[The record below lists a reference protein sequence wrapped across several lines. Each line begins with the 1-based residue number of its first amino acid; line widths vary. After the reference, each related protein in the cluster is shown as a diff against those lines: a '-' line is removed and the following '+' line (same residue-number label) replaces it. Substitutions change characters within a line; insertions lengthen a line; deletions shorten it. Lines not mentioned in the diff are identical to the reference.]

1 MADDYRRHDFEL
13 ERRIFE
19 IDNKCSCLRA
29 EKQDDDYLQNASAIL
44 EKLKGFYRHGGE
56 SLNFSK
62 LLQDYT
68 QVFLH
73 STIHYSAT
81 KEFLVI
87 LDITFYEENQLVDQE
102 FPEDSSPFK
111 IQQLL
116 QDLTEPEV
124 LVARLAPG
132 QEVQCVLGTELLECL
147 YWRRGALLYMY
158 CHTLHQRKQWIKK
171 NKDTFIKCIQEG
183 VRYLMR
189 MLQVRNTV
197 KLSDGVVL
205 HDSGASILSEGIF
218 SDTHLLTMM
227 YIGEMCFWAVKY
239 EDCSADPT
247 DHKDDGLQF
256 RDIGTQI
263 LNKYVNACEG
273 PLQGQGWNTENAK
286 EILSILQ

>member
-1 MADDYRRHDFEL
+1 MADDCRRQGFEL

-19 IDNKCSCLRA
+19 LDSKCASLRT

-44 EKLKGFYRHGGE
+44 DKLKSFYRQGGE
-56 SLNFSK
+56 SNSLPK

-68 QVFLH
+68 Q
-73 STIHYSAT
+73 
-81 KEFLVI
+81 
-87 LDITFYEENQLVDQE
+87 ENKLVDQE
-102 FPEDSSPFK
+102 FPEDCSPFK

-124 LVARLAPG
+124 LAGRLFPA
-132 QEVQCVLGTELLECL
+132 QEV
-147 YWRRGALLYMY
+147 RGALLYMY

-171 NKDTFIKCIQEG
+171 NKATFLKCLQEG

-189 MLQVRNTV
+189 MLQVRNSV
-197 KLSDGVVL
+197 KLNDGV
-205 HDSGASILSEGIF
+205 
-218 SDTHLLTMM
+218 
-227 YIGEMCFWAVKY
+227 Y
-239 EDCSADPT
+239 EDCSVDST
-247 DHKDDGLQF
+247 ERKEDRLHF

-263 LNKYVNACEG
+263 LHKYVLACDG

>member
-1 MADDYRRHDFEL
+1 MADDYRRQDFEL

-19 IDNKCSCLRA
+19 VDNKCSSLRA

-44 EKLKGFYRHGGE
+44 EKLKSFYRHGQGGE
-56 SLNFSK
+56 SFNLPK

-68 QVFLH
+68 Q
-73 STIHYSAT
+73 
-81 KEFLVI
+81 VI

-124 LVARLAPG
+124 LVARLTPG
-132 QEVQCVLGTELLECL
+132 QEAQSVLGTELLECL

-205 HDSGASILSEGIF
+205 HDSSTASILSEGIF